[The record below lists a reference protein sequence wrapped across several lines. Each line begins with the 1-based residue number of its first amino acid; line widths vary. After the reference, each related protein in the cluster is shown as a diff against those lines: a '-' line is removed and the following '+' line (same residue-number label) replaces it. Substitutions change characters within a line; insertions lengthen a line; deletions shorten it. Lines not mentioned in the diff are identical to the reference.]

1 MGLIC
6 MIRSDRI
13 LAFWIVVSCGAYFLL
28 WGEVGESAHAQ
39 AAVTVAQK
47 TDVHEKLPSPDRRQ
61 DPPPDSSSKEG
72 GEGVWVIAE
81 AIVQLADDM
90 TMQEGRSRS
99 HDEAR
104 RKAIEKAV
112 GVFVKG
118 KTVVYN
124 YVLAEDLVQSI
135 VRGIITDE
143 QVLEE
148 GVREVRQPSNERA
161 TLYATKLKARVRPVP
176 AERKAEFSLKVALNQ
191 TVFREG
197 EEVEIRV
204 SSGHDVYLHL
214 FSVGQDD
221 AVTVLFPNRF
231 SQDTLI
237 RAEQPFVFPDDSQ
250 RAMGIRLRVFPPA
263 GVKRSME
270 RIKVIATRKKRDLIK
285 SKFREGIFQVYEGKD
300 TGLMT
305 DLLRELALLEDSDW
319 AEATVPYEVYKL
331 GGSP

>member
-1 MGLIC
+1 
-6 MIRSDRI
+6 
-13 LAFWIVVSCGAYFLL
+13 
-28 WGEVGESAHAQ
+28 VGESVHAQ

-47 TDVHEKLPSPDRRQ
+47 TDAHEKLPSPERRQ
-61 DPPPDSSSKEG
+61 GTLPDPPSTEG

-81 AIVQLADDM
+81 AVVQLADDM
-90 TMQEGRSRS
+90 TVQEARSRS
-99 HDEAR
+99 RNEAR

-112 GVFVKG
+112 GIFVKG

-124 YVLAEDLVQSI
+124 HVLAEDLVQSI

-148 GVREVRQPSNERA
+148 GVREVGQQSNERA
-161 TLYATKLKARVRPVP
+161 TLYAIKLKARVRPVQ
-176 AERKAEFSLKVALNQ
+176 AERKAEFLLKVVLNQ
-191 TVFREG
+191 TVFHEG

-231 SQDTLI
+231 AQDTLI
-237 RAEQPFVFPDDSQ
+237 RAEQQFVFPDDSQ

-263 GVKRSME
+263 GAKRATE

-285 SKFREGIFQVYEGKD
+285 AKFREGVFQVYEAKD
-300 TGLMT
+300 TGLVT
-305 DLLRELALLEDSDW
+305 DLLRELALLEDADW
-319 AEATVPYEVYKL
+319 AEATVPYEVYK
-331 GGSP
+331 